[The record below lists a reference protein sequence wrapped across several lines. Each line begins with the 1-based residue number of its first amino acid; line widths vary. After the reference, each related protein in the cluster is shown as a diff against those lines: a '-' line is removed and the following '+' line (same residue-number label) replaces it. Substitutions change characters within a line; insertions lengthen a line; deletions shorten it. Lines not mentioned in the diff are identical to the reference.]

1 MSAWVLVPKMLTQAM
16 AQAIRDAADNRR
28 FESWPANCWEGAIAV
43 APKPP
48 SAPSEV
54 QKFSAALTLC
64 PSGYVVRAEDFDA
77 LKAENQRLHEQIEN
91 LELELRVLGEYM

>member
-48 SAPSEV
+48 SEV

-77 LKAENQRLHEQIEN
+77 LKAENQRLLEQIEN
-91 LELELRVLGEYM
+91 LELELLVQGSQ

>member
-1 MSAWVLVPKMLTQAM
+1 MTPNQSHVAGLEL
-16 AQAIRDAADNRR
+16 
-28 FESWPANCWEGAIAV
+28 

-48 SAPSEV
+48 SEA

-77 LKAENQRLHEQIEN
+77 LKAENQRLLEQIEN
-91 LELELRVLGEYM
+91 LELELLVQGSQ

>member
-43 APKPP
+43 APKPGM
-48 SAPSEV
+48 V
-54 QKFSAALTLC
+54 QVPRELADRLT
-64 PSGYVVRAEDFDA
+64 SSDNHVRQTA
-77 LKAENQRLHEQIEN
+77 RR
-91 LELELRVLGEYM
+91 ELRNMLLAGEQ